1 MSKKSLLGTKHRQGL
16 RESSAKGGGRTQ
28 DVKCTLELTSIHTHT
43 HKEREREN
51 LLTITIKNIPF
62 S

>member
-43 HKEREREN
+43 LTKRERER
-51 LLTITIKNIPF
+51 T